1 MLTFRYAP
9 LMDVQAAIGAAERLG
24 VSEVAR
30 SARGFVTAYQRFGG
44 RASSIENAI
53 DPYTG
58 QLWGT
63 RRSAFIARHL
73 VQYDEDPTLRRRL
86 ALLMWAFDARGSRK
100 KVAV

>member
-1 MLTFRYAP
+1 MMTFRYAP

-30 SARGFVTAYQRFGG
+30 GPHGFVRAYQRFGG

-58 QLWGT
+58 QLWGA
-63 RRSAFIARHL
+63 RRSAFIARHI
-73 VQYDEDPTLRRRL
+73 VQYDENPTLRRRL
-86 ALLMWAFDARGSRK
+86 ALLTWAFDARGSRK